1 MFKGIR
7 ISAAAFV
14 FAASLAGVSNAQ
26 AVMPGFNSNNLGAT
40 DDGSKAA
47 SIGFNVN
54 FFGTT
59 YNQLYVNN
67 NGNVTFGYAD
77 SAYTPYT
84 LNAATSVPMIAPFF
98 ADVDTMVSGSGT
110 AAYGTG
116 TVNGNAAFGVTW
128 TNVGYFGESSAANQS
143 NTFQVLLIDRPDL
156 GAGDFDI
163 EFNYDK
169 IQWETGSFS
178 GGTNGLGGLSAIAGY
193 TDGSGNPANYYELPG
208 SGINGAL
215 VDGGPDSL
223 TSDSNYGVT
232 GSYIFTMNNS
242 DGSPFDDLP
251 DSVPQPAPFGS
262 VLVLF
267 GAVFAFKLIRR
278 KSQQV

>member
-7 ISAAAFV
+7 ISAAALV
-14 FAASLAGVSNAQ
+14 LAAGLAGVSYAQ
-26 AVMPGFNSNNLGAT
+26 AVQPGFNSNTLGPT

-59 YNQLYVNN
+59 YNQLHVNN
-67 NGNVTFGYAD
+67 NGNITFGYAD
-77 SAYTPYT
+77 SAYTPYNLST
-84 LNAATSVPMIAPFF
+84 PTGVPMIAPFF
-98 ADVDTMVSGSGT
+98 ADVDTVVSGSGIAT
-110 AAYGTG
+110 YGTG
-116 TVNGNAAFGVTW
+116 TVNGDAAFGVTW
-128 TNVGYFGESSAANQS
+128 TNVGYYGESNATNQS

-178 GGTNGLGGLSAIAGY
+178 GGTNGLGGISAVAGY
-193 TDGSGNPANYYELPG
+193 TDGTGNSANYYQLPG
-208 SGINGAL
+208 SGINGSL
-215 VDGGPDSL
+215 LDGGPDSL
-223 TSDSNYGVT
+223 TSDSNYGVA

-251 DSVPQPAPFGS
+251 VSVPQPAPFGS
-262 VLVLF
+262 ALALFTAVLVY
-267 GAVFAFKLIRR
+267 KLIRR
-278 KSQQV
+278 KSQRV